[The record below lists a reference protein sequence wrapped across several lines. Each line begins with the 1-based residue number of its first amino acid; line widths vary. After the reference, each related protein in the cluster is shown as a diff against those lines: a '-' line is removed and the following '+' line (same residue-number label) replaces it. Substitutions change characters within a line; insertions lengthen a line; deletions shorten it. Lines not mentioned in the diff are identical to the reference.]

1 MKWRERATSQR
12 QRLEWDDDVDEDD
25 GKRDR
30 RSVLSLYIQF
40 HVLRMLG
47 ILVQYIEIVIC
58 TLKMVAV
65 GSHLAVIHSV
75 FNPY

>member
-12 QRLEWDDDVDEDD
+12 QRLEWDDDVDDDD

-30 RSVLSLYIQF
+30 RSVLSLYIQS

-47 ILVQYIEIVIC
+47 ILVQYIELVIC
-58 TLKMVAV
+58 TLKMAAV
-65 GSHLAVIHSV
+65 G
-75 FNPY
+75 